1 MTNTTTQERLAEV
14 ALELFLERGYDRVPA
29 EEIAAQAGVSRRTF
43 FRHFPSKDSV
53 VFRAHAGRVEALAA
67 AIARRHDLSPTEAV
81 RAGCLELA
89 AAWQEQA
96 EAHKRQ
102 WAIVQSSSTLVARE
116 LELDRAFSTMFA
128 EALARGPVGV
138 DHKLVAGML
147 MGSIRSAMEIWLEGD
162 CRESLVELGAR
173 ALTLAIDGVGMLDTE
188 RGG

>member
-1 MTNTTTQERLAEV
+1 MTNTATHERLAEV
-14 ALELFLERGYDRVPA
+14 AMELFLERGFDRVPA

-67 AIARRHDLSPTEAV
+67 AIARHHELSPTEAV

-89 AAWQEQA
+89 VTWETQA
-96 EAHKRQ
+96 EAFQHQ
-102 WAIVQSSSTLVARE
+102 WAIVQGSSTLVARE
-116 LELDRAFSTMFA
+116 LELDRAFLTMFA

-147 MGSIRSAMEIWLEGD
+147 MGAFRSAIEIWLEGD
-162 CRESLVELGAR
+162 CETPLVELGAR
-173 ALTLAIDGVGMLDTE
+173 ALTLAIDGVGALDPDD
-188 RGG
+188 R